1 MTDLNTTRT
10 ALPRAN
16 PGALAG
22 WMPYGLAALR
32 IVSGLL
38 FIEHGTQKL
47 FGFPAP
53 PAHGLSP
60 LLSLTGI
67 AACLEIGGGL
77 LLVLGLRTRL
87 VAFIL
92 SGEMAIAYFMV
103 HAPHSFFPILN
114 GGDAAILFCFVFLFF
129 AFSGSGPLSAD
140 ALLERRKPTNPR

>member
-1 MTDLNTTRT
+1 
-10 ALPRAN
+10 
-16 PGALAG
+16 
-22 WMPYGLAALR
+22 MPYGLAALR

-67 AACLEIGGGL
+67 AACLEIFGGL
-77 LLVLGLRTRL
+77 LLVLGFRTPL

-92 SGEMAIAYFMV
+92 SGEMAVAHFMV
-103 HAPHSFFPILN
+103 HAPHSFFPVLN
-114 GGDAAILFCFVFLFF
+114 GGDAAVLFCFVVLFL

-140 ALLERRKPTNPR
+140 ALMEGRSG